1 MEAKWDIR
9 IRSFKQ
15 FLMLEKGLSALS
27 IEAYLRD
34 IEKLKQ
40 FFSSSEKTPDT
51 ISQQDIRDFI
61 EFLNEAGLMATSQA
75 RILSALRSFYQF
87 MLMEKYISKDP
98 MELIEA
104 PRTARKLP
112 DVLSVTEVDAI
123 EAAIDLST
131 PEGHRNLAIIEVL
144 FSCGLRV
151 SELINLK
158 ISKIYEKDQ
167 FIQITGKG
175 DKTRLV
181 PIGDRALRYLKNYY
195 RHQRNTL
202 VIQKGQEDFV
212 FLNRRGKSLTR
223 VMIFTIIKELV
234 KKAGIGKNI
243 SPHTFRHSF
252 ATCLIEGGADLRAI
266 QAMLGHE
273 SILTTEIYTHIDRA
287 FLRENIV
294 NFHPRSEKSKPRN

>member
-1 MEAKWDIR
+1 MDADWDIR
-9 IRSFKQ
+9 IRAYRQ
-15 FLMLEKGLSALS
+15 FLLLEKGLSALS
-27 IEAYLRD
+27 IDAYLRD
-34 IEKLKQ
+34 VAKLHQ
-40 FFSSSEKTPDT
+40 FSGGADKTPE
-51 ISQQDIRDFI
+51 SLRQQDIREFI

-75 RILSALRSFYQF
+75 RILSALRSFFQF
-87 MLMEKYISKDP
+87 LMMEKLISKDP

-112 DVLSVTEVDAI
+112 DVLTVAEVDAI

-151 SELINLK
+151 SELTTLK
-158 ISKIYEKDQ
+158 LSKIYEKDQ
-167 FIQITGKG
+167 FIQIKGKG

-181 PIGDRALRYLKNYY
+181 PIGDRALRYLKNYFH
-195 RHQRNTL
+195 HQRNILT
-202 VIQKGQEDFV
+202 IQKGQEDFV

-223 VMIFTIIKELV
+223 VMIFTIIKNLV
-234 KKAGIGKNI
+234 IKAGIQKNI

-294 NFHPRSEKSKPRN
+294 NFHPRSDKSKHHQ

>member
-1 MEAKWDIR
+1 MEAEWDIR

-15 FLMLEKGLSALS
+15 FLLLEKGLSALS